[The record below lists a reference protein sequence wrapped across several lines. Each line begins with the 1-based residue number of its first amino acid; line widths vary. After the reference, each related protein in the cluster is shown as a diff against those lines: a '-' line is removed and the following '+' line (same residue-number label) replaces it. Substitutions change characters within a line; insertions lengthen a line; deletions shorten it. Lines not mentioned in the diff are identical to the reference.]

1 MCFNADVVATAKR
14 DLRRGEVLDGEGGY
28 CVWGKQ
34 VPAEVSLR
42 DGLLPLGLAQNVVL
56 LRDIP
61 AGACIGWNDVR
72 IDMED
77 PVVRLRR
84 EMEAAFAG

>member
-1 MCFNADVVATAKR
+1 MATAKR

-34 VPAEVSLR
+34 VPVAVSLR
-42 DGLLPLGLAQNVVL
+42 DGLLPLGLAQHVALV
-56 LRDIP
+56 RDIE
-61 AGACIGWNDVR
+61 AGACFGWNKVR

-77 PVVRLRR
+77 PVVRIRR
-84 EMEAAFAG
+84 DMEVAFGGERRSC